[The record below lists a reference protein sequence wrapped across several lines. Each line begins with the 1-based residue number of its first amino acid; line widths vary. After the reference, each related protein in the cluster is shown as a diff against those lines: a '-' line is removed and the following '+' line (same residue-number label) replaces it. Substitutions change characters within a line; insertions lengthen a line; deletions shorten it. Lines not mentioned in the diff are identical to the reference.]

1 MNLFSLEFII
11 LLIVLLIAYYVVPK
25 KVQWICLLVAG
36 IVFYAYSGM
45 QNLVLIGIT
54 SFTTWYAGILMAKL
68 VSKFKAEKKTGDL
81 SKEQKKLL
89 KAAMIRKKR
98 IVLVATLLINFGILG
113 YLKYWQ
119 AIYHTVNQALNLE
132 RGNMTMGL
140 LLPLGISFYTF
151 QSVGYLIDQYKEG
164 YEPEKNYFKYL
175 LFVSF
180 FPQMIQGPINR
191 FAQMKEQLFAM
202 HSFDWERTKRGLFLM
217 LFGLMKKYAIAN
229 LLIDAISVILDAPTA
244 DMPGSVIV
252 AGILMYSA
260 QQYADFS
267 GGIDLVLG
275 IALLFGVQMAPNFRQ
290 PYFAVSLGDFWRRWH
305 ISLGAWMRDY
315 VFYPFALTKKMQK
328 LGKWGTNH
336 LGRHA
341 GRVLPACLGNILV
354 FFIVGIWHGAQLHFI
369 LWGLY
374 NGLVIAVSELF
385 EPVFQKCNSILHIK
399 TQSKGF
405 HVFRVIRT
413 FIVVNIGW
421 YFDRII
427 DFSHCMLCFRNTVTN
442 FGLMRFGEYMETL
455 MNGVL
460 SVKALLIVLLAIVLV
475 FIHSYLSE
483 RNVDV
488 FTFISNRS
496 ILIRWGV
503 YYVMLMLI
511 QFSMSYAART
521 EAFMYAVF

>member
-11 LLIVLLIAYYVVPK
+11 LLTVLLVLYYIMPK
-25 KVQWICLLVAG
+25 KMQWICLLAAS
-36 IVFYAYSGM
+36 IVFYVYSGL
-45 QNLVLIGIT
+45 QNLLLIGIT

-68 VSKFKAEKKTGDL
+68 VSRFKTEKKAPDL
-81 SKEQKKLL
+81 TKEQKKQL
-89 KAAMIRKKR
+89 KAVMIRKKR
-98 IVLVATLLINFGILG
+98 VVLIAALLINFGILA

-119 AIYHTVNQALNLE
+119 VIYNGIAGVLKPETE
-132 RGNMTMGL
+132 SMTMGL

-164 YEPEKNYFKYL
+164 YEPETNYFKYL

-191 FAQMKEQLFAM
+191 FAHMKEQFFTE
-202 HSFDWERTKRGLFLM
+202 HPFDWERTKRGLFLM

-275 IALLFGVQMAPNFRQ
+275 IALLFGIQMAPNFRQ

-305 ISLGAWMRDY
+305 ISLGSWMRDY
-315 VFYPFALTKKMQK
+315 IFYPFALTKKMQR
-328 LGKWGTNH
+328 LGKWGMSH
-336 LGRHA
+336 LGRHV

-374 NGLVIAVSELF
+374 NGIIIALSELL
-385 EPVFQKCNSILHIK
+385 EPVFHKCNEALHIK
-399 TQSKGF
+399 TESKGF

-421 YFDRII
+421 YFDRIM
-427 DFSHCMLCFRNTVTN
+427 DFGNCMLCFKNTITN
-442 FGLMRFGEYMETL
+442 FKMGSFGESMSVL
-455 MNGVL
+455 MSGVL
-460 SVKALLIVLLAIVLV
+460 SMKVLLIVLAAILLV

-483 RNVDV
+483 KNIDV
-488 FTFISNRS
+488 FQLLSRRNIV
-496 ILIRWGV
+496 IRWGV
-503 YYVMLMLI
+503 YYMMLILI